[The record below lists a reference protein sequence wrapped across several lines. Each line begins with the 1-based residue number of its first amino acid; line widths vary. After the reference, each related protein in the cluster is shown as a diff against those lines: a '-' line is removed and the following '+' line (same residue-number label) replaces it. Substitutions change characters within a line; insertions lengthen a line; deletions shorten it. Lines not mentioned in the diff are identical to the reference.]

1 MSYIAKP
8 KNELADFEKRGN
20 ARNAGP
26 DGYDACQKAW
36 KKEKKK
42 KKSPTAHTEF
52 RILDSLK
59 CSLTAPKQSLAAQK
73 RQAHAITVAVLP
85 IGDVQSPLMVL
96 R

>member
-1 MSYIAKP
+1 MREMQDQTGMMHVRKH
-8 KNELADFEKRGN
+8 G
-20 ARNAGP
+20 
-26 DGYDACQKAW
+26 
-36 KKEKKK
+36 KKKKKK